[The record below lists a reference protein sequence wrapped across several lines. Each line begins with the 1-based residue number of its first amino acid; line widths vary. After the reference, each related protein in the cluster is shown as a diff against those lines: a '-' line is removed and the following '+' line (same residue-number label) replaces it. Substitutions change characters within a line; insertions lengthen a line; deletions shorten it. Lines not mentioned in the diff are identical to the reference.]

1 MARFLVRRIAQS
13 LLVLFV
19 VLTFVFVAGRMI
31 GDPAI
36 LLLGPEASAADILRV
51 RQQMGLEDPLWDQFV
66 RFMLGAVRGD
76 FGVTFRYGFAVP
88 DVAHPG
94 ATGTPVLPLV
104 LERLPA
110 TYMLATA
117 AMVFACAVALV
128 LGCLAAMHPR
138 TALDRAVNVFSL
150 AGVSTVDFWLG
161 FMLILLFSVQLG
173 WLPTSGAGS
182 LSHLVLPA
190 LTLAVRPI
198 GRITQ
203 LVRSAMLDE
212 LAKPYVDALRA
223 RGFSEPRI
231 VFGHALKNAAI
242 PTATMIGDEL
252 LQIVQGAIVVEVVFA
267 WPGVGSLLVT
277 ALSAR
282 DLPLVEAAVFV
293 LALTAIT
300 INLIVDLVY
309 TRLDPRVRFVHEA
322 R

>member
-1 MARFLVRRIAQS
+1 MTRFLVRRFGQAI
-13 LLVLFV
+13 LVLFA

-51 RQQMGLEDPLWDQFV
+51 RQQMGLEDPLIEQFL
-66 RFMLGAVRGD
+66 RFIWGAIRGD

-88 DVAHPG
+88 DVANPG

-110 TYMLATA
+110 TYMLAA
-117 AMVFACAVALV
+117 SAMVLACSVALV
-128 LGCLAAMHPR
+128 LGCLAAMYPR
-138 TALDRAVNVFSL
+138 SLLDRTINVVSL

-161 FMLILLFSVQLG
+161 FMLILLLGVTLG
-173 WLPTSGAGS
+173 WFPTSGSGS

-198 GRITQ
+198 GRLAQ

-212 LAKPYVDALRA
+212 LAKPYIDALRSK
-223 RGFSEPRI
+223 GLSETRI
-231 VFGHALKNAAI
+231 VYGHALKNASI
-242 PTATMIGDEL
+242 PVATMIGDEL
-252 LQIVQGAIVVEVVFA
+252 LQIIQGAIVIEVVFA

-277 ALSAR
+277 ALSSR
-282 DLPLVEAAVFV
+282 DLPLIEAAIFV

-309 TRLDPRVRFVHEA
+309 TRLDPRVSFTGNPR
-322 R
+322 

>member
-1 MARFLVRRIAQS
+1 MTRYFARRIAQS
-13 LLVLFV
+13 VVVLFV
-19 VLTFVFVAGRMI
+19 VLTFVFLAGRMI

-51 RQQMGLEDPLWDQFV
+51 RRQMGLEDPLLEQFI
-66 RFMLGAVRGD
+66 RFILGAVMGD

-88 DVAHPG
+88 DVAAAG

-110 TYMLATA
+110 TYLLAATA
-117 AMVFACAVALV
+117 MVIACLVAML

-138 TALDRAVNVFSL
+138 SLLDRTINLISL

-161 FMLILLFSVQLG
+161 FMLILLFGVQLG
-173 WLPTSGAGS
+173 WLPTSGFDGPS
-182 LSHLVLPA
+182 YLVLPA
-190 LTLAVRPI
+190 LTLALRPI
-198 GRITQ
+198 GRIAQ

-212 LAKPYVDALRA
+212 LSRPYIDALRA
-223 RGFSEPRI
+223 RGFGEPRI
-231 VFGHALKNAAI
+231 VFSHALKNASI
-242 PTATMIGDEL
+242 PVATMMGDEL
-252 LQIVQGAIVVEVVFA
+252 LQILQGAIVVEVVFA

-277 ALSAR
+277 ALSTR
-282 DLPLVEAAVFV
+282 DLPLVEAAVFI

-309 TRLDPRVRFVHEA
+309 TRLDPRVRFG
-322 R
+322 

>member
-1 MARFLVRRIAQS
+1 MARFLVRRIGQS
-13 LLVLFV
+13 IIVLFV

-36 LLLGPEASAADILRV
+36 LLLGPEASATDILRV
-51 RQQMGLEDPLWDQFV
+51 RTQMGLEDPLWDQFL
-66 RFMLGAVRGD
+66 RFIGGAVRGD

-88 DVAHPG
+88 DVATPG

-110 TYMLATA
+110 TYLLAAA
-117 AMVFACAVALV
+117 AMTIAVSLALL
-128 LGCLAAMHPR
+128 LGCLAAMYPR
-138 TALDRAVNVFSL
+138 SLLDRSINVISL

-161 FMLILLFSVQLG
+161 FMLILLFGVQLG
-173 WLPTSGAGS
+173 WFPTSGYGGFS
-182 LSHLVLPA
+182 YLVLPA

-198 GRITQ
+198 GRIAQ

-212 LAKPYVDALRA
+212 LSKPYIDALRA
-223 RGFSEPRI
+223 KGYSEPRI

-242 PTATMIGDEL
+242 PVTTMAGEEL
-252 LQIVQGAIVVEVVFA
+252 LQILQGAIVVEVVFA

-277 ALSAR
+277 ALSSR
-282 DLPLVEAAVFV
+282 DLPLVEATVFV

-300 INLIVDLVY
+300 VNLIVDLVY
-309 TRLDPRVRFVHEA
+309 TRLDPRVRY